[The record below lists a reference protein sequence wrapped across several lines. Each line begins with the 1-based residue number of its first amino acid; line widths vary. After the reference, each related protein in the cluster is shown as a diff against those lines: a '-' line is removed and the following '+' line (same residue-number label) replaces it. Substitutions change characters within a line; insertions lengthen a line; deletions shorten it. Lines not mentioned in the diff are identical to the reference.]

1 MKETEVTGE
10 NQQPVVE
17 VVTGEVSVTGLEQ
30 RTGNRD
36 YSSLECACSFGQT
49 TGRCAML
56 DRSVYQWLKGKEIQN
71 NKVKLS
77 NRNESQRKNEADD
90 NEGEEGGG

>member
-1 MKETEVTGE
+1 
-10 NQQPVVE
+10 
-17 VVTGEVSVTGLEQ
+17 
-30 RTGNRD
+30 
-36 YSSLECACSFGQT
+36 
-49 TGRCAML
+49 ML
-56 DRSVYQWLKGKEIQN
+56 DRSVYQWLKGKEKQN